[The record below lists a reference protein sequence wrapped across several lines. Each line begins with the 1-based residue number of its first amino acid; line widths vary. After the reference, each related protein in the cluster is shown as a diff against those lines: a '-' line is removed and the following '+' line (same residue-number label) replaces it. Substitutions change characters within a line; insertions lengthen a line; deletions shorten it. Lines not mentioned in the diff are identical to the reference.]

1 MGVITRGL
9 TPKLMRPGLNMIFG
23 EAYDQLPDQWS
34 ALYEHNVSH
43 LNYEE
48 DQQIITMGLA
58 QVKNEGASITYDDIK
73 QGYPARYQHTV
84 YGLGFIIT
92 EEQVEDNLY
101 MQIAEIKTKGL
112 AYSMAVTKNYN
123 GANIFNYAY
132 DAGHLG
138 GDGVALISASHPS
151 EAGNMSNTLP
161 VSSDLAE
168 SALEDIIIQIQDT
181 RDARNKKMAL
191 RETALII
198 PINLQFEAERIVK
211 NPQRPNTAERDIN
224 AMYSMGRFPEG
235 ILINNFFTSTTNWF
249 VRTTCP
255 NSLRYFERSPLLFS
269 DDNDFDTDNMK
280 FKVKERY
287 SFGWSDWRGIFGS
300 GSP

>member
-1 MGVITRGL
+1 MGIITRGL

-23 EAYDQLPDQWS
+23 DAYAQLPDQWS
-34 ALYEHNVSH
+34 RLYEHSVSH

-48 DQQIITMGLA
+48 DQQIVTMGLA
-58 QVKNEGASITYDDIK
+58 QVKSEGSSIIYDDIK

-101 MQIAEIKTKGL
+101 LTVAEIKTRGL

-123 GANIFNYAY
+123 GANIFNFAVSGSYV
-132 DAGHLG
+132 G
-138 GDGVALISASHPS
+138 GDGVPLLSTLHPS
-151 EAGNMSNTLP
+151 ESGNMSNTFV
-161 VSSDLAE
+161 VSADLSE
-168 SALEDIIIQIQDT
+168 SALEDMLIMIQDT
-181 RDARNKKMAL
+181 RDSRNKKMAL
-191 RETALII
+191 SETALLV
-198 PINLQFEAERIVK
+198 PLQLQFEAERILR
-211 NPQRPNTAERDIN
+211 NPQRPDTAERDIN
-224 AMYSMGRFPEG
+224 AMYSQGRFPEG
-235 ILINNFFTSTTNWF
+235 IYINNFLTDPNMWF
-249 VRTTCP
+249 VLTTCP
-255 NSLRYFERSPLLFS
+255 NSLRYFERSPIIFS

-287 SFGWSDWRGIFGS
+287 SFGWSDWRGVFGS

>member
-9 TPKLMRPGLNMIFG
+9 MPKLMRPGLNMIFG

-34 ALYEHNVSH
+34 KLYEHNTSH

-48 DQQIITMGLA
+48 DQQLIMLGLA
-58 QVKNEGASITYDDIK
+58 QVKAEGASVSYDDVK

-84 YGLGFIIT
+84 YGLGFIVT
-92 EEQVEDNLY
+92 EEQIDDNLY
-101 MQIAEIKTKGL
+101 FDVAAIKTKGL
-112 AYSMAVTKNYN
+112 AYSMSVTKNYN
-123 GANIFNYAY
+123 GANTFNYAY
-132 DAGHLG
+132 DGSHLG
-138 GDGVALISASHPS
+138 GDGVCLISASHPS
-151 EAGNMSNTLP
+151 ESGNQSNTLS
-161 VSSDLAE
+161 VSSDLSE
-168 SALEDIIIQIQDT
+168 SSLEDLIIQIQDT

-191 RETALII
+191 KEQALVI
-198 PINLQFEAERIVK
+198 PIQLQFEAERILK
-211 NPQRPNTAERDIN
+211 NPQRPDTSDRDIN
-224 AMYSMGRFPEG
+224 AMYSQGRFPGG
-235 ILINNFFTSTTNWF
+235 IIVNNFLTDAKAWFVTTN
-249 VRTTCP
+249 CP
-255 NSLRYFERSPLLFS
+255 NSLRYFERSPLVFS